1 MAYHPHSSFITLN
14 SLPIFVMIMA
24 ALGIFQAWI
33 WVLMGIGKFLIELCV
48 TNIVDKKLHGLHLAG
63 WLAVSLHY
71 CGGLNVVM
79 K

>member
-33 WVLMGIGKFLIELCV
+33 WVIIGVGKFLIELGV
-48 TNIVDKKLHGLHLAG
+48 RNIVDKKLHGLAACYIWLAG
-63 WLAVSLHY
+63 CLFRCITVTD
-71 CGGLNVVM
+71 
-79 K
+79 